1 MDYKRYSL
9 CNNQITR
16 IMSTRILFPLKQCL
30 KLLHFIQLFIIPIV
44 NVLFMVSISLYVRV
58 LKNYVSAQVYHI

>member
-44 NVLFMVSISLYVRV
+44 KCFIHGIYLTLCKST
-58 LKNYVSAQVYHI
+58 